1 MQREERKGKEERGE
15 MAFRYYS
22 GKEAAFPDVAWE
34 TGVILALTCS
44 STILPAFIWYNQMK
58 LFLAFNSDLITPFF
72 ILEKHLP
79 QSRSTCSWLFPSLAL
94 VEIAT
99 EASTFLI

>member
-1 MQREERKGKEERGE
+1 
-15 MAFRYYS
+15 
-22 GKEAAFPDVAWE
+22 
-34 TGVILALTCS
+34 
-44 STILPAFIWYNQMK
+44 MK